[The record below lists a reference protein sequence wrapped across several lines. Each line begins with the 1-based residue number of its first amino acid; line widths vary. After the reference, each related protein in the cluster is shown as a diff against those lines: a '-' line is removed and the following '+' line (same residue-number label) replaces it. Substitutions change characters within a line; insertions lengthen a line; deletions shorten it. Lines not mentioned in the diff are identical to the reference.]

1 MAGKKDRIDTAALFQ
16 NMVPQ
21 KTEEEQV
28 TAPVEVEPERKVES
42 SEPAPVAK
50 GRKPKKEKN
59 VQVSIYLQP
68 DQAKELRVQD
78 AMKEKENDKS
88 AIARMGIDIV
98 LQMSSEVYSEM
109 KAKAAAE
116 GILPG
121 ELVEAALKAYL
132 K

>member
-28 TAPVEVEPERKVES
+28 TAPVEDQKKVEAA
-42 SEPAPVAK
+42 EPVTR

-98 LQMSSEVYSEM
+98 LQMSSEVYGQM

-121 ELVEAALKAYL
+121 KLVEDALKAYL
-132 K
+132 G